1 MREAPVDAPHPHP
14 PSVTIGRPIGPAYPP
29 WIVAEL
35 SANHLGSLDRAKAI
49 IDAAARAGCDAV
61 KLQSFTP
68 ATMTLDVRGPGFCID
83 GGPWAGRTLWDL
95 YEEAHTPWAWHA
107 ELFDHA
113 HARGLVAFSTPFD
126 LDAIARLEALDAPA
140 YKIASFEAGELELI
154 AAAAATG
161 KPVILSTGMAS
172 DDEVKEAVTAARGA
186 GGVIVLHCVSGY
198 PAPPEQMNL
207 RRLTALAEHALV
219 GLSDHSPGATI
230 PIAAVALGACVIE
243 KHLTLARAD
252 GGPDAGF
259 SLEPDEMAAVVHGC
273 RTAWAARGDGGAA
286 RPAVETP
293 NRVFRRSLYA
303 VADIA
308 PGEPMTR
315 ANIRAIRPGHG
326 LAPRELP
333 HVLGRVARAPIVRGT
348 PLAWELFE

>member
-1 MREAPVDAPHPHP
+1 MAAPAPHPV
-14 PSVTIGRPIGPAYPP
+14 VTIGRPIGPAHPP
-29 WIVAEL
+29 YVVAEL
-35 SANHLGSLDRAKAI
+35 SANHLGQLARAKAI
-49 IDAAARAGCDAV
+49 IDAAADAGCDAI

-68 ATMTLDVRGPGFCID
+68 ATMTLDVRGPGFCIE

-95 YEEAHTPWAWHA
+95 YDEAHTPWEWHA
-107 ELFDHA
+107 ELFAHA
-113 HARGLVAFSTPFD
+113 QARGLAAFSTPFD
-126 LDAIARLEALDAPA
+126 VDAVARLEALGAPA
-140 YKIASFEAGELELI
+140 YKIASFEAGDLELI

-172 DDEVKEAVTAARGA
+172 EAEIAEAVGAARAA
-186 GGVIVLHCVSGY
+186 GSQALVLLHCVSGY

-207 RRLTALAEHALV
+207 LRMAALAAHGVV
-219 GLSDHSPGATI
+219 GISDHSPGATV

-259 SLEPDEMAAVVHGC
+259 SLEPDEMAAVVRGC
-273 RTAWAARGDGGAA
+273 RTAWAARGDGSPA
-286 RPAVETP
+286 RPAVESA
-293 NRVFRRSLYA
+293 NRAFRRSLYA

-308 PGEPMTR
+308 RGEPVTR
-315 ANIRAIRPGHG
+315 ANVRAIRPGFG

-333 HVLGRVARAPIVRGT
+333 TVLGRTARVTIARGT
-348 PLAWELFE
+348 PLAWELLA